1 MFNLIKLEI
10 KKFKLQGHVKSAF
23 LVHLVLVALFCMLQV
38 ILQIENEPVDDII
51 AASVMLL
58 EGLGRITFMM
68 FAAVILANTVIEEYN
83 KKTINLMF
91 MYPISRKKLILAKLI
106 IVVVFTF
113 VNILI
118 SNILL
123 IATLYIANSFFDVLA
138 WQLIL
143 SEVLGNIPVMI
154 VSAMLSSFVALIPLH
169 FGMKKKS
176 TTATMI
182 SGVLIVGL
190 LNSGNGMMT
199 LSSIL
204 PLVLI
209 VAVVGILVVTSLL
222 KRLETEDVI

>member
-68 FAAVILANTVIEEYN
+68 FVAVILANTVIEEYN

-113 VNILI
+113 INILI

-176 TTATMI
+176 TTVTMI

-222 KRLETEDVI
+222 KRLDTEDVI

>member
-1 MFNLIKLEI
+1 MFNLIKLEV

-23 LVHLVLVALFCMLQV
+23 LVHLVLIALFWMLQV
-38 ILQIENEPVDDII
+38 ILQVENEPIDEIVSG
-51 AASVMLL
+51 SVMIL
-58 EGLGRITFMM
+58 EGLGRITFMI
-68 FAAVILANTVIEEYN
+68 FAAVILSNIVIEEYN

-106 IVVVFTF
+106 IVVVFTLI
-113 VNILI
+113 NILI

-123 IATLYIANSFFDVLA
+123 TATLHIANSFFDVLA

-143 SEVLGNIPVMI
+143 SEVLGNMPMMI
-154 VSAMLSSFVALIPLH
+154 LSTILSSFVALIPLH

-204 PLVLI
+204 PLVLV

-222 KRLETEDVI
+222 KRIDTEDVI